1 MISIDEHNYSQQ
13 KTSFRLIYHTSSYM
27 ISSHDSRWFLPHDV
41 DEIAGDEGI
50 RLDILARVYIYIL
63 VGG

>member
-1 MISIDEHNYSQQ
+1 MISVDEPN
-13 KTSFRLIYHTSSYM
+13 M

-50 RLDILARVYIYIL
+50 RLDILVRVYIYTGWWYTYPSEKDDF
-63 VGG
+63 VS

>member
-1 MISIDEHNYSQQ
+1 MISVDEPN
-13 KTSFRLIYHTSSYM
+13 M

-50 RLDILARVYIYIL
+50 RLDILVRVYIYIL